1 MVGALYIPHGS
12 DETCLKKTNSE
23 LMKSLYIPHG
33 SDETVSSELFT
44 VCFICFISHM
54 VQMKRGKKMK
64 KYYELENFIS
74 HMVQMKPLS

>member
-33 SDETVSSELFT
+33 SDETSE
-44 VCFICFISHM
+44 IA
-54 VQMKRGKKMK
+54 
-64 KYYELENFIS
+64 
-74 HMVQMKPLS
+74 